1 MAISQKHNEFV
12 VYIVDLTQSIGPVYS
27 KRMFGG
33 HGIFLDGIMF
43 GLVFRDT
50 FYLKVDKDS
59 RENYK
64 SRGLE
69 PFSYQRQG
77 KETHLNYF
85 QAPDEVLDDL
95 SVMRDWCNCAF
106 ATALRAAAKNKTR
119 TRMAS
124 ISNYQS

>member
-12 VYIVDLTQSIGPVYS
+12 EYIVDLTQSIGPVYS

-77 KETHLNYF
+77 KDCLLYTS
-85 QAPDEVLDDL
+85 P
-95 SVMRDWCNCAF
+95 SPRD
-106 ATALRAAAKNKTR
+106 
-119 TRMAS
+119 S
-124 ISNYQS
+124 